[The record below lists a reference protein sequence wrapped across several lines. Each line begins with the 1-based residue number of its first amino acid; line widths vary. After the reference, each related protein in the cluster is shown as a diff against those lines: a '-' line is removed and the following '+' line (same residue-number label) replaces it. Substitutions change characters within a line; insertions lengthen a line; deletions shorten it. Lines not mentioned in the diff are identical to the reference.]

1 MKKWIFGTPV
11 DGILPSIGLLLNR
24 LIFGGFM
31 LYGHGWSKLM
41 SFSEQASNFPDPLGI
56 GSTASMA
63 AAIFGE
69 VVCSALMVL
78 GVATRISAL
87 PLIFTMGVA
96 AFIVHADA
104 PLFMS
109 GGAAAKEPALLYLAA
124 GALLFFTGAGRFSID
139 GIISRKG

>member
-104 PLFMS
+104 ALFTTT
-109 GGAAAKEPALLYLAA
+109 KELALLYLTA

>member
-11 DGILPSIGLLLNR
+11 NGILPSIGLLLNR
-24 LIFGGFM
+24 LVFGGFM

-56 GSTASMA
+56 GNTASMA

-69 VVCSALMVL
+69 VVCSALVVL
-78 GVATRISAL
+78 GVATRVSAL
-87 PLIFTMGVA
+87 PLVLTMGVA
-96 AFIVHADA
+96 AFVVHADA
-104 PLFMS
+104 ALFM
-109 GGAAAKEPALLYLAA
+109 GDGAAKEPALLYLAA

-139 GIISRKG
+139 GIISRI